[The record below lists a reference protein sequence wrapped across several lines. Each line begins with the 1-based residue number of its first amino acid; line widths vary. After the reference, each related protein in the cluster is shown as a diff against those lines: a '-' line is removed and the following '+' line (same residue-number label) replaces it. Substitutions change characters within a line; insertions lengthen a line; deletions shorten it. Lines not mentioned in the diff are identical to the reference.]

1 MSKKAFIFVIS
12 VSLAA
17 IGAVGFLLYR
27 YQSKIASEF
36 SSVFGKKGELEITF
50 SSQAPSSLNNNGTST
65 QEEIALLK
73 QEVESLKKQS
83 PKVIYKTALTLASPA
98 PAPDL
103 KTREELNNA
112 TQRISSLEQQLQ
124 ALQAQ
129 GTQVSALAGD
139 ASLIQSWQASDKVVQ
154 VACQDKIL
162 GTWQLGSGVL
172 TSEDGKILT
181 NQHVVQMP
189 QGPLPDYC
197 LALFSKDYDAQG
209 QSYKREYRATIS
221 GFFSG
226 RDAAL
231 LKVRDVVY
239 RDGNGQ
245 IQTAPILNSFQ
256 FFRPAGVQPQIGD
269 AAYIIGFPES
279 AKFNFSVTKGII
291 SNLAS
296 NDVYFG
302 TDAQI
307 DRGNSGGA
315 AINSDGQLI
324 GLPTYKYVGSGDYR
338 GYILDIHSL
347 NLNF

>member
-1 MSKKAFIFVIS
+1 MNKNFFIFLITLF
-12 VSLAA
+12 LAA
-17 IGAVGFLLYR
+17 TGILGWLLYNHQSQIAKELALIFNKTGDFKMNFSSSTAGFL
-27 YQSKIASEF
+27 KNATTTED
-36 SSVFGKKGELEITF
+36 EI
-50 SSQAPSSLNNNGTST
+50 S
-65 QEEIALLK
+65 LLK
-73 QEVESLKKQS
+73 KEIEELKKRPPQT
-83 PKVIYKTALTLASPA
+83 VYKTALTPASPA

-103 KTREELNNA
+103 KTQEELNKA

-129 GTQVSALAGD
+129 GTQVLALAGD
-139 ASLIQSWQASDKVVQ
+139 ASLIQSWQASEKVVQ
-154 VACQDKIL
+154 IACQDKSL
-162 GTWQLGSGVL
+162 GGWQLGSGVL
-172 TSEDGKILT
+172 ISGDGKILT
-181 NQHVVQMP
+181 NQHVTQLSS
-189 QGPLPDYC
+189 GLTPDYC
-197 LALFSKDYDAQG
+197 LALFSKDYDAQN
-209 QSYKREYRATIS
+209 QIFKREYRATVA
-221 GFFSG
+221 GYFSG

-231 LKVRDVVY
+231 LKVQDVFY
-239 RDGNGQ
+239 KDASGQ